1 MIVYVIL
8 MQRSHTVKH
17 HCKYQSTYQCLME
30 LVFPTEAAAQA
41 AEDKQQGGL
50 SHPLPVSA
58 ASTTTPTSSSS
69 AAAQPES
76 TEDNNS
82 TDAGAASTSG
92 RKWQF
97 GRQLSRNKETSCS
110 SRPVQDLLHH
120 LVFVSIEGNQFRR
133 NGMGDFGTFFY

>member
-1 MIVYVIL
+1 MEVI
-8 MQRSHTVKH
+8 
-17 HCKYQSTYQCLME
+17 
-30 LVFPTEAAAQA
+30 FPAEA

-50 SHPLPVSA
+50 SHPLPGSA
-58 ASTTTPTSSSS
+58 TATTPTTSVS
-69 AAAQPES
+69 AVAQPES
-76 TEDNNS
+76 TDNS
-82 TDAGAASTSG
+82 SSIDGAAASTSG

-120 LVFVSIEGNQFRR
+120 PVFVSIEGNQFRR